1 MSPNNGILL
10 NGISRPKLLNIPL
23 GSCSFINLDFLL
35 LHTADF
41 DNNIVVQFL
50 VVNSF
55 LKILTFSNTI
65 SLLLFLNQYYQYLF
79 YNLNNTFS

>member
-10 NGISRPKLLNIPL
+10 NGILRPKIFNIPL

-35 LHTADF
+35 LHTADS

-55 LKILTFSNTI
+55 KSTFPVVVGFFCTSNMSTCFI
-65 SLLLFLNQYYQYLF
+65 IACV
-79 YNLNNTFS
+79 